1 MVAEVAITPGSQSWF
16 RLARLAKILSSLT
29 LVWLGIEGAI
39 GVVAGILAG
48 SVALVAF
55 GLDSAIEGLASV
67 IVIWRF
73 TGTRTISPTAERG
86 AQRWVA
92 ISFFLLAPY
101 VAAEAIETLIEGAA
115 AETSWL
121 GIGLTVGTLV
131 ICPWLGSAKQHIAEK
146 LGSRA
151 TYGEG
156 TQNVLCAILAGA
168 VLVGLAANTLFGLW
182 WLDPTIALLIAVICI
197 REGHKAWRGEQ
208 CGCANC
214 SCATWKDD
222 RLVVK
227 FLRLVPGSAGGSRP

>member
-1 MVAEVAITPGSQSWF
+1 MAEDTNIAIGSASWLH
-16 RLARLAKILSSLT
+16 LARVAKLLSSLS
-29 LVWLGIEGAI
+29 LVWLGIEGTI

-48 SVALVAF
+48 SIALIAF

-73 TGTRTISPTAERG
+73 TGSRTISADAERR
-86 AQRWVA
+86 AQKWVA

-101 VAAEAIETLIEGAA
+101 VAAEAIETLIDGAA

-121 GIGLTVGTLV
+121 GIGLTGGTLV
-131 ICPWLGSAKQHIAEK
+131 LCPLLGRAKQRIGEK

-156 TQNVLCAILAGA
+156 TQNLLCAILAGA

-182 WLDPTIALLIAVICI
+182 WLDPAIGLAIAAVCV
-197 REGHKAWRGEQ
+197 REGQKAWQGEQ
-208 CGCANC
+208 CGCATC
-214 SCATWKDD
+214 S
-222 RLVVK
+222 
-227 FLRLVPGSAGGSRP
+227 